1 MTKKALLLIPPLV
14 LLAYFAIS
22 VFRGSN
28 ESHSE
33 PQSEARSLNPSSQM
47 PSFDWQEII
56 KGLSNHSLSG
66 RIDETS
72 AFGRFMNEINDLGA
86 PELLEL
92 RDKIASEDMPED
104 IRQRLGFQIT
114 GSLVRKNPEIALE
127 ALSAHLG
134 QTQNQTTSLLLAG
147 FRDWSKKFPIKA
159 EIWLDRQIS
168 AGTFGNNSRGG
179 ISQTR
184 IRFERE
190 MIRTL
195 LNMGEDRPV
204 ARLEALP
211 ESERKNV
218 LRGADTPANRGAYA
232 SLVRRSFSPDEQE
245 REFLRMAEAARYQ
258 RGDAGLDTLLRQIR
272 ANEAERALI
281 LRKSQRGSDLHPSG
295 R

>member
-1 MTKKALLLIPPLV
+1 MPKKALLLIPPLV

-22 VFRGSN
+22 VFRSSN
-28 ESHSE
+28 ERHSE
-33 PQSEARSLNPSSQM
+33 PQPEVRSLNPSSQT
-47 PSFDWQEII
+47 PSFDWQEIV
-56 KGLSNHSLSG
+56 KELSNHSLSG

-127 ALSAHLG
+127 ALSTHLG

-159 EIWLDRQIS
+159 EVWLDRQIS

-190 MIRTL
+190 MIRAL
-195 LNMGEDRPV
+195 LSIGEERPV
-204 ARLEALP
+204 ARLQALP

-232 SLVRRSFSPDEQE
+232 TLVRRFFSPDEQE

-258 RGDAGLDTLLRQIR
+258 GSDAGLDTLLRQIR

-281 LRKSQRGSDLHPSG
+281 LQKSQRGSESHPPG